1 LLFVETVRTGR
12 SKIMSPQYIGPYEVL
27 AVEGGKCYDHKSL
40 SIKTS
45 VLRHMLITGNLKL

>member
-1 LLFVETVRTGR
+1 MLFVETVRTGR